1 MLRVSEVFYSI
12 QGEGAFAGTPAAFI
26 RLQGCPVGCTFCD
39 TKQTWRSRSSE
50 RVSRDHVLQDR
61 ERPHTSWAS
70 IEAVELVNWV
80 EQVAHRAAIVVI
92 TGGEPLA
99 QAETTT
105 LVELLREAG
114 RQVQIETSGTFDSR
128 VFDLQDDRLDNNPW
142 ITVSP
147 KFEGKL
153 PVKLELLEK
162 ANEIKVV
169 LSSPAIAGW
178 IRHTLSATPA
188 IRRKFYIQ
196 PETGPNFEQSAAH
209 AVTLCKEFGCR
220 LSLQSHTF
228 LKIR

>member
-12 QGEGAFAGTPAAFI
+12 QGEGSFAGTPAAFI
-26 RLQGCPVGCTFCD
+26 RLQGCPVGCSFCD

-50 RVSRDHVLQDR
+50 RVSRDHILQDR
-61 ERPHTSWAS
+61 ERPHTSWAN
-70 IEAVELVNWV
+70 IEASELVNWV
-80 EQVAHRAAIVVI
+80 EGVSHRSAIVVI

-99 QAETTT
+99 QAETVT
-105 LVELLREAG
+105 LVQLLREAG
-114 RQVQIETSGTFDSR
+114 RQVQIETSGTFDSG
-128 VFDLQDDRLDNNPW
+128 VFDLLDDSLDNNPW

-153 PVKLELLEK
+153 PVKMHLLEK

-169 LSSPAIAGW
+169 LSSPLIEGW
-178 IRHTLSATPA
+178 IRYTLNSNPA

-196 PETGPNFEQSAAH
+196 PETGPNFAHSAGG
-209 AVTLCKEFGCR
+209 AVALCKEFGCR